1 MDFNF
6 SCPPWARGDKGAKS
20 PPPSALE
27 VGKPRLFPGLG
38 VKIALAFPAWPVD
51 PAKGRSMNRRKP
63 SHPCLLALAFS
74 MIFPLRAA
82 WPGTSLWQAV
92 PLVSQSALEAGN
104 GGGEGCQVI
113 QNFAIDSTGNFLMM
127 ATNVGGLY
135 RSLDGGA
142 RWEPANVGYG
152 PGGGAPLAIDPNNL
166 RRVIAVGG
174 NSGRSQVNGLW
185 LSTDQ
190 GGSWKPVLQQ
200 MTRAAETYHDSVAFD
215 PSSRKSSAGETF
227 SALAYWVA
235 YSDAGGGLWKSHDGG
250 RTWKKIQASFSDG
263 IVKVNPK
270 SGAVYVATAE
280 GFFRSQDRGAHFT
293 AVTPGPVLGLDVVAT
308 SPTVP
313 SKPAGSGLAE
323 LSSVSCV
330 SDIQCVAVGYDQPSA
345 KKTTTLIE
353 TLKGGHWSVT
363 PSSGSTPTPGN
374 GYKAVS
380 CWTNGF
386 CTAVG
391 QLSGSVPLVGSSTGG
406 TWTMAKSPEPS
417 RLDSSTSLNGVACQS
432 SVDCVAVGDLAN
444 RNNPQVAERAL
455 GRAGQLP

>member
-1 MDFNF
+1 MGSWTMTWRRSFRAVCLFVGSALSLSLLAGFGGSMSGAESRVDSAPRIPQQWAVTQAVGHGSVPGFLDGV
-6 SCPPWARGDKGAKS
+6 SCPTSTSCVAVGTKGSGQNYLALAESLSNGAWTKMS
-20 PPPSALE
+20 PPPARGSQA
-27 VGKPRLFPGLG
+27 GFLFSVSCP
-38 VKIALAFPAWPVD
+38 IA
-51 PAKGRSMNRRKP
+51 GS
-63 SHPCLLALAFS
+63 C
-74 MIFPLRAA
+74 
-82 WPGTSLWQAV
+82 
-92 PLVSQSALEAGN
+92 
-104 GGGEGCQVI
+104 
-113 QNFAIDSTGNFLMM
+113 
-127 ATNVGGLY
+127 
-135 RSLDGGA
+135 
-142 RWEPANVGYG
+142 
-152 PGGGAPLAIDPNNL
+152 
-166 RRVIAVGG
+166 IAVGYTFANQSGHALIETLTNGKWSVSSTPDQLQTASDSFLWGVSCVTASQCVAVGDTIEAAG
-174 NSGRSQVNGLW
+174 NTEPVIA
-185 LSTDQ
+185 TFH
-190 GGSWKPVLQQ
+190 GGNW
-200 MTRAAETYHDSVAFD
+200 
-215 PSSRKSSAGETF
+215 
-227 SALAYWVA
+227 
-235 YSDAGGGLWKSHDGG
+235 
-250 RTWKKIQASFSDG
+250 
-263 IVKVNPK
+263 N
-270 SGAVYVATAE
+270 
-280 GFFRSQDRGAHFT
+280 
-293 AVTPGPVLGLDVVAT
+293 VTT

-444 RNNPQVAERAL
+444 RNNPQVADGAL
-455 GRAGQLP
+455 GYPAGALIESESSGQWEIVKDPSTLPTASGLDDVSCNSGSCAAVGQSGDYNANSTAGTHTLILETKGS